1 VDLHVGPEEPSDEE
15 RAVVDGIL
23 GSPPS
28 PWLGGARAPS
38 SLHVG
43 HRPVETVPDRSRLL
57 PLLRALQQRVGY
69 VSRGA
74 VNYLA
79 VRLMVPPADIFGV
92 ATFYALLDV
101 DPAPPVKLHV
111 CDDVVCR
118 TRGAAPLLEALRS
131 RYGPEGRETAGVVWH
146 TTSCLG
152 QCDRAPAVFVQR
164 AGPEGGD
171 EALVSVSTEDI
182 GRLVDAKGAR
192 TPPDRP
198 TLAEPG
204 ALVLR
209 RVGRVDPEDLDSYR
223 AAGGYEALR
232 TALRLGPDTV
242 VRWMAESGLQ
252 GRGGAAFPTG
262 TKWRAVAS
270 QPAQPHYVVV
280 NADESEPGTFK
291 DRVVMERD
299 PFAVVEA
306 LTIAGFA
313 VGAVQGYIYVRG
325 EYPLAARRLRRAVA
339 SARRR
344 GYLGRDILQRGF
356 DFDIE
361 VRQGAGAY
369 ICGEETALFN
379 SLEGR
384 RGEPRNKPPFPT
396 TRGLFGKPTVVNNVE
411 TLVSAL
417 AVLTEGP
424 EAFSAVGS
432 AEAPGTRLFSVSG
445 AVNRPGVYE
454 VPSGTLLADLLDL
467 AGGVPSG
474 HRVQAVLLG
483 GAAGALVGP
492 EALATP
498 LTPSAV
504 RAIGATLG
512 SGVVVVFDDT
522 VDLRDIV
529 RRIARFFRDESCGQ
543 CVPCR
548 IGTVRQEELV
558 TRLTTTPSPD
568 VAREF
573 AVFSDVAQV
582 MRDASICGLGQTAP
596 SAIESAFRLGV
607 FGRLDQV

>member
-1 VDLHVGPEEPSDEE
+1 VDTAPE
-15 RAVVDGIL
+15 R
-23 GSPPS
+23 
-28 PWLGGARAPS
+28 
-38 SLHVG
+38 
-43 HRPVETVPDRSRLL
+43 TQLL
-57 PLLRALQQRVGY
+57 PVLRALEQRVGY

-74 VNYLA
+74 VNYMA
-79 VRLMVPPADIFGV
+79 VRLMVPPAEIYGV

-101 DPAPPVKLHV
+101 DPAPPVKVHV

-118 TRGAAPLLEALRS
+118 TRGAAALVEALR
-131 RYGPEGRETAGVVWH
+131 RRHGPEGRETASFAWH

-152 QCDRAPAVFVQR
+152 QCDRAPAAFVQR
-164 AGPEGGD
+164 AGPDGYDVAVAPVG
-171 EALVSVSTEDI
+171 VEDI
-182 GRLVDAKGAR
+182 ERLADPDASW
-192 TPPDRP
+192 TPPARP
-198 TLAEPG
+198 TWAEAGPF
-204 ALVLR
+204 VLR

-232 TALRLGPDTV
+232 VAMRLGPDAV
-242 VRWMAESGLQ
+242 VRWVGESGLQ

-262 TKWRAVAS
+262 TKWRAVAG
-270 QPAQPHYVVV
+270 QPNRPHYVVV

-291 DRVVMERD
+291 DRVVMEQD

-313 VGAVQGYIYVRG
+313 VGAAQGYIYVRG
-325 EYPLAARRLRRAVA
+325 EYPLAARRLRHAVDL
-339 SARRR
+339 ARRR
-344 GYLGRDILQRGF
+344 GYLGRNILQRGF

-396 TRGLFGKPTVVNNVE
+396 THGLFGKPTAVNNVE
-411 TLVSAL
+411 TLVSVL

-424 EAFSAVGS
+424 DAFRAVGTGD
-432 AEAPGTRLFSVSG
+432 APGTRLFSVSG
-445 AVNRPGVYE
+445 SVAKPGVYE
-454 VPSGTLLADLLDL
+454 VPVGTVLRDLLER
-467 AGGVPSG
+467 AGGVPAG
-474 HRVQAVLLG
+474 HQVQAVLLG

-498 LTPSAV
+498 LAPSAV
-504 RAIGATLG
+504 RGIGATLG
-512 SGVVVVFDDT
+512 SGVVVVFDEQ

-529 RRIARFFRDESCGQ
+529 LRIAQFFRDESCGQ

-558 TRLTTTPSPD
+558 ARLATTPSAD

-582 MRDASICGLGQTAP
+582 MRDASICGLGQTA
-596 SAIESAFRLGV
+596 AGAVESAFRLGV
-607 FGRLDQV
+607 FGRLETGRVTEGGQV